1 MQKQY
6 RISAGQLF
14 SILFVNRS
22 VIMLTH
28 NTLLGGGENMV
39 DNILSA
45 LLALVL
51 NFVLILPLYFLHR
64 RNPQENVLETGERL
78 VGKPGAIL
86 LAVFYGL
93 YFMAIDSYYLSFFQI
108 FLNNIMEPL
117 MPVWLVALAF
127 VAVVC
132 YAAYLGIEAIART
145 AGFAL
150 AILLIGMV
158 WIGVALLPKIQ
169 WINYD
174 PFLYNGPKQL
184 FTGTALFLAR
194 STGFSTMALLLP
206 RVSGKKKLKFC
217 IWNTGIYCLMIFLI
231 GMVWI
236 GVALLPKIQ
245 WINYDPFLYNGP
257 KQLFTG
263 TALFLARSTGFST
276 MALLLPRVSGKK
288 KLKFCIWNTGI
299 YCLMIFLLLGMVGVG
314 GSYLKN
320 QLFPVYTAA
329 SLADVGVLERLDVVF
344 ITIWVAG
351 PFIQMSTDTYLFMT
365 CLRKVANKKTS
376 RIALPVASLLVAALA
391 VAVTYSL
398 PLQKVF
404 YGVPLLFTI
413 TITAAVGIPLV
424 LLIVDLIRKTKR
436 VPEKAQKGEGS
447 A

>member
-14 SILFVNRS
+14 SILFVNQS

-132 YAAYLGIEAIART
+132 YAAYLGIEAIARI

-150 AILLIGMV
+150 AII
-158 WIGVALLPKIQ
+158 
-169 WINYD
+169 
-174 PFLYNGPKQL
+174 
-184 FTGTALFLAR
+184 
-194 STGFSTMALLLP
+194 
-206 RVSGKKKLKFC
+206 
-217 IWNTGIYCLMIFLI
+217 LI

-329 SLADVGVLERLDVVF
+329 SLADAGVLERLDVVF

-351 PFIQMSTDTYLFMT
+351 PFIQMSTDAYLFMT

-424 LLIVDLIRKTKR
+424 LLIVDLIRKKKR

>member
-150 AILLIGMV
+150 AII
-158 WIGVALLPKIQ
+158 
-169 WINYD
+169 
-174 PFLYNGPKQL
+174 
-184 FTGTALFLAR
+184 
-194 STGFSTMALLLP
+194 
-206 RVSGKKKLKFC
+206 
-217 IWNTGIYCLMIFLI
+217 LI

-314 GSYLKN
+314 GSGCGRFGTPRRGLYYDLGRRALYPNVHRRLSIYDLPAQSRQQKDKPYCFARG
-320 QLFPVYTAA
+320 LLVGGGPSRSGDVFLAPAKGLLWRSSPVYNHHHGGCGDSARP
-329 SLADVGVLERLDVVF
+329 ADCRSDS
-344 ITIWVAG
+344 
-351 PFIQMSTDTYLFMT
+351 Q
-365 CLRKVANKKTS
+365 
-376 RIALPVASLLVAALA
+376 
-391 VAVTYSL
+391 
-398 PLQKVF
+398 
-404 YGVPLLFTI
+404 
-413 TITAAVGIPLV
+413 
-424 LLIVDLIRKTKR
+424 
-436 VPEKAQKGEGS
+436 EKARP
-447 A
+447 